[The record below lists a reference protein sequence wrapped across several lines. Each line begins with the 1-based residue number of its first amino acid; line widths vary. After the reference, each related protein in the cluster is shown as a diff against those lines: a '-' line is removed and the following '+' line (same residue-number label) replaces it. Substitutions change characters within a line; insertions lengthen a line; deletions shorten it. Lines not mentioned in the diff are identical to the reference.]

1 MEEKGKNQGRG
12 GWKKDVLGLVVLE
25 QSHSMRTRQVY
36 GSFSLII
43 CLQPF
48 IHWMLRGTGHNTKN
62 NMLKNYH
69 FS

>member
-25 QSHSMRTRQVY
+25 QSHSMRTRQVH

-43 CLQPF
+43 CLLDAER
-48 IHWMLRGTGHNTKN
+48 HW
-62 NMLKNYH
+62 
-69 FS
+69 S